1 MNFMG
6 PQCHP
11 PPWNKTLSWDYFE
24 IMVVDNLECVVC
36 VTKSLVRNKKS
47 RYYRYYLDLALKVRV
62 SITKICPFCHR
73 KVTKNVVAEKTRNAC
88 MWQRWNKKSNDQN
101 KGAWMKGAAEWF
113 QKIYFAYTNPSIQDF
128 MGCNLH
134 VFVVFFCC
142 WICFFPCQLV
152 TMVVSVSIIFW
163 QPKISGCFNWL
174 CGVSSAGW
182 VPEWHET
189 WVMCSDLVSL
199 SDGKS
204 KGPPFS
210 PRNSWPI

>member
-11 PPWNKTLSWDYFE
+11 PPWHKTLSRDYFE

-47 RYYRYYLDLALKVRV
+47 RYYLDLALKVRV

-134 VFVVFFCC
+134 VFVVFFLLLNL
-142 WICFFPCQLV
+142 FFSLSACYHGGFCVDYFLATQNLGLLQLALW
-152 TMVVSVSIIFW
+152 SF
-163 QPKISGCFNWL
+163 L
-174 CGVSSAGW
+174 RRVSSRM
-182 VPEWHET
+182 T
-189 WVMCSDLVSL
+189 WNMGHVLRSC
-199 SDGKS
+199 
-204 KGPPFS
+204 FS
-210 PRNSWPI
+210 FWWKI